1 MNPLRARKK
10 IVAYAITSFV
20 ALCTA
25 ALGAVI
31 GYAALADRQFLRHGD
46 AQSLDSCL
54 HNPQMDC
61 DPRRWW
67 VLAIVGAVLVVLG
80 MTFLLR
86 HGRKLLRLFRSGS
99 R

>member
-1 MNPLRARKK
+1 
-10 IVAYAITSFV
+10 
-20 ALCTA
+20 
-25 ALGAVI
+25 
-31 GYAALADRQFLRHGD
+31 
-46 AQSLDSCL
+46 
-54 HNPQMDC
+54 MDC

-86 HGRKLLRLFRSGS
+86 HGRKLLRLVRSGS